1 MMVLEN
7 ERYALGIKGKT
18 VVEPYANVMLDET
31 EVTELKNVSDASVFY
46 SEIVRSWSARTH
58 PDRQLES
65 TPRPKPL
72 LLSHVSLDKGQEP

>member
-1 MMVLEN
+1 MMMVLEN

-46 SEIVRSWSARTH
+46 SEIVRS
-58 PDRQLES
+58 
-65 TPRPKPL
+65 
-72 LLSHVSLDKGQEP
+72 